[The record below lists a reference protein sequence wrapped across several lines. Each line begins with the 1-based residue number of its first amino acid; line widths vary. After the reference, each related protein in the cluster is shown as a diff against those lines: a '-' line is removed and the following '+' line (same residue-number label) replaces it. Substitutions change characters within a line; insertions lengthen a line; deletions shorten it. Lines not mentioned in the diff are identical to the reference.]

1 MKSKTERKAKV
12 AKSGAAKSK
21 QLEKVVAVN
30 KKAAFDYFF
39 VETLETGIALEGS
52 EVKSVKKG
60 DVSLRDSF
68 CHVENGNLE
77 LKNCQITP
85 YAKVGA
91 YAPEPRRSRRLLL
104 HKTQINRLSA
114 KAREKGFT
122 IVPVKMYLKGRFVKV
137 EIALAKGKKN
147 YEKKQ
152 VKKERD
158 ISRTAEREIRTYRD

>member
-1 MKSKTERKAKV
+1 MKSKTERKTKQAAAKQV
-12 AKSGAAKSK
+12 AKQADKT
-21 QLEKVVAVN
+21 VAVN
-30 KKAAFDYFF
+30 KKAIFDYFF
-39 VETLETGIALEGS
+39 VETVEAGIALEGS

-85 YAKVGA
+85 YSKVGA
-91 YAPEPRRSRRLLL
+91 FAPDPRRSRRLLL
-104 HKTQINRLSA
+104 HKTQLSRLAA
-114 KAREKGFT
+114 KAAEKGFT
-122 IVPVKMYLKGRFVKV
+122 IVPVKMYFKGRFVKV

-158 ISRTAEREIRTYRD
+158 ISRTAEREINVLSFD

>member
-1 MKSKTERKAKV
+1 MKSKTERKKQQAKT
-12 AKSGAAKSK
+12 AAKQVDK
-21 QLEKVVAVN
+21 TVAVN
-30 KKAAFDYFF
+30 KKAIFDYFF
-39 VETLETGIALEGS
+39 VETMEVGISLEGS

-68 CHVENGNLE
+68 CFMENGNLE

-91 YAPEPRRSRRLLL
+91 FAPDPRRSRRLLA
-104 HKTQINRLSA
+104 HKAQIERLESKA
-114 KAREKGFT
+114 KEKGFT
-122 IVPVKMYLKGRFVKV
+122 IVPVKMYFKGRFVKV

-152 VKKERD
+152 VIKERD
-158 ISRTAEREIRTYRD
+158 INRTAAHEISNY

>member
-1 MKSKTERKAKV
+1 MKSKVERKNNKV
-12 AKSGAAKSK
+12 KKA
-21 QLEKVVAVN
+21 ENKVVAVN
-30 KKAAFDYFF
+30 KKAVFDYYFE
-39 VETLETGIALEGS
+39 ETFEAGIALEGS

-77 LKNCQITP
+77 LKNCRITP

-91 YAPEPRRSRRLLL
+91 FPPDPTRSRRLLL
-104 HKTQINRLSA
+104 HKSQIERLCG
-114 KAREKGFT
+114 KAAEKGYT

-158 ISRTAEREIRTYRD
+158 INRAAAREISNYNNR

>member
-1 MKSKTERKAKV
+1 MKSKTERKTKKA
-12 AKSGAAKSK
+12 AAKQPADK
-21 QLEKVVAVN
+21 TVAVN
-30 KKAAFDYFF
+30 KKAIFDYFF
-39 VETLETGIALEGS
+39 VETMEVGIALEGS

-85 YAKVGA
+85 YANVGA
-91 YAPEPRRSRRLLL
+91 FAPDPRRSRRLLL
-104 HKTQINRLSA
+104 HKTQLSRLAA
-114 KAREKGFT
+114 KAAEKGFT
-122 IVPVKMYLKGRFVKV
+122 IIPVKMYFKGRFVKV
-137 EIALAKGKKN
+137 EIALAKGKKL

-158 ISRTAEREIRTYRD
+158 ISRTAEREISGRYQ

>member
-1 MKSKTERKAKV
+1 MKSKTERKAKKATEKKTV
-12 AKSGAAKSK
+12 QK
-21 QLEKVVAVN
+21 QAPVAVN
-30 KKAAFDYFF
+30 KKAMFDYFF
-39 VETLETGIALEGS
+39 VETIEAGIALEGS

-68 CHVENGNLE
+68 CHIENGNLE

-91 YAPEPRRSRRLLL
+91 FAPDPRRSRRLLL
-104 HKTQINRLSA
+104 HKTQVARLES

-122 IVPVKMYLKGRFVKV
+122 IVPVKMYFKGRFVKV
-137 EIALAKGKKN
+137 EIALAKGKKL

-152 VKKERD
+152 VIRDRD
-158 ISRTAEREIRTYRD
+158 IARTAEREIFGK

>member
-1 MKSKTERKAKV
+1 MKSKTERKTKKA
-12 AKSGAAKSK
+12 AAKQPADK
-21 QLEKVVAVN
+21 TVAVN
-30 KKAAFDYFF
+30 KKAIFDYFF
-39 VETLETGIALEGS
+39 VETMEVGIALEGS

-85 YAKVGA
+85 YANVGA
-91 YAPEPRRSRRLLL
+91 FAPDPRRSRRLLL
-104 HKTQINRLSA
+104 HKTQLSRLAA
-114 KAREKGFT
+114 KAAEKGFT
-122 IVPVKMYLKGRFVKV
+122 IVPVKMYFKGRFVKV
-137 EIALAKGKKN
+137 EIALAKGKKL

-158 ISRTAEREIRTYRD
+158 ISRTAEREISGKYQ